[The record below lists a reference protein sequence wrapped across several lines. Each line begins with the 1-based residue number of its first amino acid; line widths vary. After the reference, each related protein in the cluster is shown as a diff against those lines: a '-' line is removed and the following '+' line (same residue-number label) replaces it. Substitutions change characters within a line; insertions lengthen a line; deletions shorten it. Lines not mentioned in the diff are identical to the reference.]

1 MTGSGG
7 QRARDW
13 RVWLGL
19 GTIYLVW
26 GGTYLAIRV
35 MDRTV
40 PPLLGSGARFLLAGG
55 ILSAALLARGGR
67 ERMRATPRQLAAA
80 ALLGMLLP
88 AGGNGLV
95 TVAER
100 HVPAGLAALIIAS
113 VPLWVVVLRRLTGDR
128 VARATAVGVGV
139 GFARRGALLLP
150 GNRPAG
156 VTAAALLLVVL
167 AAALWATGTFL
178 SGRLP
183 LPRDL
188 LAATAIE
195 MLIGGVVLAV
205 AAIPAGELADV
216 HPGRFNLG
224 TAWSFAYLVDDR
236 LAAGLQRLH
245 VAAQPRPGVQG
256 RHLRLR
262 QPGGGDP
269 AGLVGAGRGD
279 LGPHG
284 GGRGRDRRL
293 GGDRGPHRVGA
304 AGAPRRRR
312 RPGRCPERPLEERG
326 EHDLRLRPD
335 DAGRSRRRSS
345 VSSRWPVSR
354 AWTCRIALA
363 SPATV

>member
-80 ALLGMLLP
+80 ALLGVLLP

-139 GFARRGALLLP
+139 GFAGVALLLLP

-224 TAWSFAYLVDDR
+224 TAWSFAYLVTIGS
-236 LAAGLQRLH
+236 LLAYSVYTWLLTNVPVSKVATYAYVNPVVAILLGWWALGEAISALTVVAAGVI
-245 VAAQPRPGVQG
+245 VASVAIVIRTESGRRERADVPARPTPV
-256 RHLRLR
+256 
-262 QPGGGDP
+262 PGT
-269 AGLVGAGRGD
+269 AARRGW
-279 LGPHG
+279 
-284 GGRGRDRRL
+284 R
-293 GGDRGPHRVGA
+293 A
-304 AGAPRRRR
+304 
-312 RPGRCPERPLEERG
+312 
-326 EHDLRLRPD
+326 
-335 DAGRSRRRSS
+335 RS
-345 VSSRWPVSR
+345 
-354 AWTCRIALA
+354 A
-363 SPATV
+363 SESG

>member
-1 MTGSGG
+1 VTGSGG
-7 QRARDW
+7 PRARDW

-19 GTIYLVW
+19 AIIYLVW

-40 PPLLGSGARFLLAGG
+40 PPLLGSSARFLLAGA

-80 ALLGMLLP
+80 ALLGLLLP

-113 VPLWVVVLRRLTGDR
+113 VPLWVVLLRRLTGDR
-128 VARATAVGVGV
+128 IARATAVGVGV
-139 GFARRGALLLP
+139 GFSGVALLLLP

-156 VTAAALLLVVL
+156 VTAAGLLLVVL

-195 MLIGGVVLAV
+195 MLIGGVALGAI
-205 AAIPAGELADV
+205 AIPVGELGDV

-224 TAWSFAYLVDDR
+224 TAWSFVYLVTIGS
-236 LAAGLQRLH
+236 LLAYSVYTWLLKNVPVSKVATYAYVNPVVAVLLGWWALGEAISGLTVVAAGVI
-245 VAAQPRPGVQG
+245 VASVAIVIRTESEPREPVAVTA
-256 RHLRLR
+256 
-262 QPGGGDP
+262 P
-269 AGLVGAGRGD
+269 ARARAE
-279 LGPHG
+279 PA
-284 GGRGRDRRL
+284 RE
-293 GGDRGPHRVGA
+293 A
-304 AGAPRRRR
+304 A
-312 RPGRCPERPLEERG
+312 
-326 EHDLRLRPD
+326 
-335 DAGRSRRRSS
+335 
-345 VSSRWPVSR
+345 
-354 AWTCRIALA
+354 
-363 SPATV
+363 